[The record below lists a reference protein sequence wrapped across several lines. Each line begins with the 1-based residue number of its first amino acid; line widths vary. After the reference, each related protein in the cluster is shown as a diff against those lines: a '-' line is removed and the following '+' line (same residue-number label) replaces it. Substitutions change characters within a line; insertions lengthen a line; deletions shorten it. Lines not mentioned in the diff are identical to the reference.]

1 MQAIIL
7 DTETHTL
14 NGQPIEIAYAPIEI
28 IDHKISL
35 DKSRLFDQL
44 YSCDEPISF
53 AAMAVHH
60 ILNQIWKDNHIT
72 AVSNFHRKPL
82 ISLVTILIMI
92 FVP

>member
-14 NGQPIEIAYAPIEI
+14 NGQPIEIAYAPVEI

-60 ILNQIWKDNHIT
+60 ILQSDLEGQPHYSSFELRK
-72 AVSNFHRKPL
+72 KPL
-82 ISLVTILIMI
+82 ISLAIILIMI

>member
-14 NGQPIEIAYAPIEI
+14 NGQPIEIAYAPVAIV
-28 IDHKISL
+28 DHKISM

-53 AAMAVHH
+53 AAMAC
-60 ILNQIWKDNHIT
+60 IIFWSLTWKVSHIT
-72 AVSNFHRKPL
+72 VL
-82 ISLVTILIMI
+82 
-92 FVP
+92 FVCQMKRFI